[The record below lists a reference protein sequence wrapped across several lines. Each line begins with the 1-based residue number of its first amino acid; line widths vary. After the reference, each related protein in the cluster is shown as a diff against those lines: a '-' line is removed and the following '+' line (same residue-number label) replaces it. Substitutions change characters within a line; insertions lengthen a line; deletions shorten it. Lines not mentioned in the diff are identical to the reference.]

1 MAVNLYANQAP
12 QQVGN
17 QSMQG
22 QSSVDEI
29 MWASAQSSALSKIKM
44 LHSMAKSINDQQ

>member
-1 MAVNLYANQAP
+1 MAVNLYTNQPSQQAN
-12 QQVGN
+12 N
-17 QSMQG
+17 QPLVA